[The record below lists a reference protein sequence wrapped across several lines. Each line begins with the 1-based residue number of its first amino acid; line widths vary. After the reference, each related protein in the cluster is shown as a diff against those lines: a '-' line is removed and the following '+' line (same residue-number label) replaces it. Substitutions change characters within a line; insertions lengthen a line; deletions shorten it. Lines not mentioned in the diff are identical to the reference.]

1 MYIHTII
8 IYVLKSIL
16 KFLIFGFI
24 FSTSFVNIFA
34 QNFELTIYA
43 KDSLNNE
50 VLKSIPYNKLHST
63 KRSVLNEI
71 DSISEHLTSKGYINN
86 QFQLFEIDTL
96 IKCEFELFKKIE
108 TVRISYLENSIGI
121 DFLNQLALNATENYF
136 DIPFNAIENTLNEI
150 VGYFENLGHSFT
162 TVSLSNISETENR
175 LQAKLNLIISEKR
188 TIDNIVIKGYPEF
201 PKKYIKQYLD
211 VKPNSTFNLNS
222 LNELNELIN
231 TIPFINQVKK
241 PEVLFTKDSTNLYLY
256 LKKKSTSSFDG
267 IIGFS
272 NEENSGNITFNG
284 YLDLNLNNILNKGE
298 SFSIHWE
305 NSQKKNSSLVLNF
318 NSPYIFNSKINL
330 NGNFS
335 IFKQDTS
342 FVSTKGI
349 LEIGYALNHNNTI
362 TFIGAT
368 EKSDLS
374 SSTTSFNN
382 IDNFNKKMLGITY
395 AYAILEKPIYINRY
409 KFYIDGGY
417 LIGNRIND
425 NLKMQQNIF
434 QFLIEY
440 NIHFNSRN
448 AILLKTTTQYLN
460 TTNPYENELFRIGGI
475 NSIRGFN
482 EQSILTPKYN
492 VTNLEYHFKVNTASY
507 LYTITDFAILNNI
520 NTDTTT
526 QLYGLGLGYFL
537 NTKNT
542 ILNLSYAVGTNYKS
556 PLNLNNSKLHIKLT
570 YPF

>member
-1 MYIHTII
+1 MKSVFKII
-8 IYVLKSIL
+8 IFS
-16 KFLIFGFI
+16 FI

-34 QNFELTIYA
+34 QNFELSIYA

-63 KRSVLNEI
+63 KKNVLTEI
-71 DSISEHLTSKGYINN
+71 DSVSQYLTFKGYIHNKY
-86 QFQLFEIDTL
+86 QLFEIDTL

-108 TVRISYLENSIGI
+108 IVRIFYPENSIDI
-121 DFLNQLALNATENYF
+121 DFLNQLSLKATETYF
-136 DIPFNAIENTLNEI
+136 DIPFNVIENTLNEI

-211 VKPNSTFNLNS
+211 VKPNSTFNLSS

-231 TIPFINQVKK
+231 TIPFINQAKK

-272 NEENSGNITFNG
+272 NEENSGNIKFNG

-342 FVSTKGI
+342 FVNTKGI

-362 TFIGAT
+362 TFMGAT

-374 SSTTSFNN
+374 SSTNSFNN
-382 IDNFNKKMLGITY
+382 INNFNKKMLGITY
-395 AYAILEKPIYINRY
+395 TYAILEKPVYINRY
-409 KFYIDGGY
+409 KFYIDGGF

-425 NLKMQQNIF
+425 NLKIQQNIF

-448 AILLKTTTQYLN
+448 AIFLKTTTQYLN

-482 EQSILTPKYN
+482 EQSILTPQYN
-492 VTNLEYHFKVNTASY
+492 ATNLEYHFKVNIASY

-526 QLYGLGLGYFL
+526 QLYSLGLGYYL